1 MEEKPAIQDSPQ
13 GDEKPENI
21 ISHQTPQDDHPSPP
35 VPKEDLTAWL
45 QVIGAFCLN
54 LNTWG
59 LMNAFGVFQT
69 FYQLDLLNSHSAS
82 NISWIGSTQAF
93 LMFLTSVAAGPIFD
107 AGHLNFLQWT
117 GSILTVLGMFLTSIC
132 KVYYQ
137 CFLAQGVMMGLGF
150 GLLYLPAPA
159 IVSQFFHKRQ
169 ALAIGM
175 SSVGSALGGVMY
187 PIVFTQLQPRIGF
200 GWATRIIAFIIL
212 STSAIPLL
220 VMKSRTVASPWRT
233 VLDRTAFRDIPYILL
248 NTGLLFGFMGLWI
261 IFYYIQLYALN
272 RSSVSP
278 NLASYLL
285 VIINAA
291 SLPGRLLPGFYADRV
306 GSINVQAVVAASS
319 AILTFCLIAIR
330 STAGLIIYSLLY
342 GFSAGA
348 FMGLPAAGVARL
360 SEDHSKIGIRLGM
373 TLGFVGFG
381 VLVSNPIAGAI
392 LAVDGS
398 WTGLIV
404 WCGAL
409 LTASTLSMAA
419 SRIAKVG
426 YGLRKVI

>member
-1 MEEKPAIQDSPQ
+1 MEEKATNTPFRAEEGQI
-13 GDEKPENI
+13 ENTVG
-21 ISHQTPQDDHPSPP
+21 QKTPQDEDPASSL
-35 VPKEDLTAWL
+35 PKEDLIAWL
-45 QVIGAFCLN
+45 QVLGAFCLN

-59 LMNAFGVFQT
+59 LMNAFGVYQT
-69 FYQLDLLNSHSAS
+69 FYKLDLLSAHSS
-82 NISWIGSTQAF
+82 SDISWIGSTQAF
-93 LMFLTSVAAGPIFD
+93 LMFLTSVVAGPIFD
-107 AGHLNFLQWT
+107 AGHLSFLLWT
-117 GSILTVLGMFLTSIC
+117 GSLFTVLGMFLTSIC
-132 KVYYQ
+132 KTYYQ

-159 IVSQFFHKRQ
+159 IVSQFFHARRS
-169 ALAIGM
+169 LAIGM
-175 SSVGSALGGVMY
+175 SSVGSALGGVIY

-200 GWATRIIAFIIL
+200 GWATRVVAFIIFG
-212 STSAIPLL
+212 TSIIPLL
-220 VMKSRTVASPWRT
+220 VMKSRSVASPWRT
-233 VLDRTAFRDIPYILL
+233 VLDATALRDVPYILL
-248 NTGLLFGFMGLWI
+248 NSGLLFGFMGLWV
-261 IFYYIQLYALN
+261 IFYYIQLYALQ
-272 RSSVSP
+272 RSSVSSE
-278 NLASYLL
+278 LASYLL
-285 VIINAA
+285 VIINAS
-291 SLPGRLLPGFYADRV
+291 SLPGRLLPGFYADKV
-306 GSINVQAVVAASS
+306 GSINVQTVVAASS

-330 STAGLIIYSLLY
+330 STGGLIVYSLLY

-392 LAVDGS
+392 LAVNGS

-419 SRIAKVG
+419 SRVVKVG
-426 YGLRKVI
+426 YSLTKVI

>member
-1 MEEKPAIQDSPQ
+1 
-13 GDEKPENI
+13 
-21 ISHQTPQDDHPSPP
+21 
-35 VPKEDLTAWL
+35 
-45 QVIGAFCLN
+45 
-54 LNTWG
+54 
-59 LMNAFGVFQT
+59 MNAFGVYQT
-69 FYQLDLLNSHSAS
+69 FYKLDLLSSYPSS

-107 AGHLNFLQWT
+107 AGHLNFLLGT
-117 GSILTVLGMFLTSIC
+117 GSLFTVLGMFLTSVC

-137 CFLAQGVMMGLGF
+137 CFLAQGVMMGIGF

-159 IVSQFFHKRQ
+159 IVSQYFHARR

-175 SSVGSALGGVMY
+175 SSVGSALGTLLLVTFLLVHLTSDLGGVIY

-200 GWATRIIAFIIL
+200 GWATRVIAFIIL
-212 STSAIPLL
+212 GTSIIPLL
-220 VMKSRTVASPWRT
+220 VLKSRTVASPWRT
-233 VLDRTAFRDIPYILL
+233 IIDVTVFRDIPYILL

-261 IFYYIQLYALN
+261 IFYYIQLYALQ
-272 RSSVSP
+272 RSSVSTE
-278 NLASYLL
+278 LASYLL
-285 VIINAA
+285 VMINAA
-291 SLPGRLLPGFYADRV
+291 SLPGRLLTGFYADKV
-306 GSINVQAVVAASS
+306 GSINFQTVVAASS

-330 STAGLIIYSLLY
+330 SAAGLIVYSLLY

-348 FMGLPAAGVARL
+348 FMGLPAAGVVRL
-360 SEDHSKIGIRLGM
+360 SEDHSKIGIRIGM

-419 SRIAKVG
+419 SRIVKVG